1 MRSKL
6 RYRLRAVYSV
16 PSTHLLEIH
25 MRAIIRFAINFAI
38 VLLLLQFATALAITF
53 AISYV
58 LWLCVDAYITNPAMR
73 AADAVLRAQK
83 QAR

>member
-1 MRSKL
+1 
-6 RYRLRAVYSV
+6 
-16 PSTHLLEIH
+16 

-58 LWLCVDAYITNPAMR
+58 LWMIVDAYITHPAMR
-73 AADAVLRAQK
+73 AADAVLRAKQ